1 MKEGDIVMFQKEE
14 SALDNTWSLATVD
27 QLVQGRDG
35 LSRRAILRYK
45 NFKEAF
51 HRVSDRHVRSVV
63 KVWSVDDQNVDE
75 DLAELQKRL
84 RKTNRGEE
92 LVDQLLAAGP
102 QGPDVPVRHH
112 QQAATVTSSSSSCNT
127 CCCSSHCRFGHNP
140 TQKSATAVMRSLL
153 SHRAVDPLADPAHVA
168 VDEVHHDDQDL
179 ADEHATS
186 CDCSL
191 TTLMSS
197 LNLNLD

>member
-1 MKEGDIVMFQKEE
+1 MFQKEE
-14 SALDNTWSLATVD
+14 SALDNTWTLATVD

-102 QGPDVPVRHH
+102 QGPDVPVLPH
-112 QQAATVTSSSSSCNT
+112 QQAATVISSSPSCNS
-127 CCCSSHCRFGHNP
+127 CCCSSHCRFGHNSN
-140 TQKSATAVMRSLL
+140 QNSATAVLSSLL
-153 SHRAVDPLADPAHVA
+153 SHRAVDPLADPALVA
-168 VDEVHHDDQDL
+168 VDEVHHDDQDI
-179 ADEHATS
+179 ADDHSTT